1 MQDNLR
7 GSLWMIAAMAG
18 FAVEDALIKQAS
30 TGLPVGEIMAI
41 FGLGG
46 WFGFLLLTWRRGQRA
61 WTPAILRPTLLLRAG
76 TEIFGRLFF
85 TLSLAYSTLAATS
98 SILQATPL
106 AVTLGAALFFGEKVG
121 LRRWGAILVGFFGVL
136 LILRPLPQSFDPTS
150 VLALLG
156 MLGFAGRDLATRAA
170 PPALSHLQLGVYG
183 FFVLIPTGLALMIWE
198 GGAVLPS
205 PIQAIWMFA
214 TIIVGIGA
222 YYALTAAMRI
232 GAVSVVAPFRYSRLL
247 FALALAVIFFA
258 ERPDSLTLIG
268 AFIVVLSGLF
278 MLREGKSM
286 ARSR

>member
-46 WFGFLLLTWRRGQRA
+46 WLGFLLLTWRRGQRA

-205 PIQAIWMFA
+205 PIEALWMFA

-247 FALALAVIFFA
+247 FALVLAVIFFA

-278 MLREGKSM
+278 MLREGKST

>member
-46 WFGFLLLTWRRGQRA
+46 WFGFLLLTWHRGQRA
-61 WTPAILRPTLLLRAG
+61 WTPDILRPTLLLRAG

-205 PIQAIWMFA
+205 PIEALWMFA

>member
-46 WFGFLLLTWRRGQRA
+46 WLGFLLLTWRRGQRA
-61 WTPAILRPTLLLRAG
+61 WTPAILRPTLLLRAS

-205 PIQAIWMFA
+205 PIQALWLGA

-278 MLREGKSM
+278 MLREGKST

>member
-61 WTPAILRPTLLLRAG
+61 WTPDILRPTLLLRAG

-205 PIQAIWMFA
+205 PIEALWMFA

-247 FALALAVIFFA
+247 FALVLAVIFFA
-258 ERPDSLTLIG
+258 ERPDGLTLIG

-278 MLREGKSM
+278 MLREGKST